1 MPDTGVAP
9 CLSVNVDVVIVEG
22 SIASLNVAEISLLRG
37 TAKTGLVETT
47 RGGVVS
53 GIGPVVKRHTKLT
66 AKAWPDAS
74 LAPVVIVAVCALLAA
89 RLPDGAKVAVVPP

>member
-1 MPDTGVAP
+1 M
-9 CLSVNVDVVIVEG
+9 VEG

-53 GIGPVVKRHTKLT
+53 GIGPVVKRHTKLLSS
-66 AKAWPDAS
+66 ALPERS
-74 LAPVVIVAVCALLAA
+74 LAPVEIVLVYSAFGA
-89 RLPDGAKVAVVPP
+89 RLVHGMKVAVVPA